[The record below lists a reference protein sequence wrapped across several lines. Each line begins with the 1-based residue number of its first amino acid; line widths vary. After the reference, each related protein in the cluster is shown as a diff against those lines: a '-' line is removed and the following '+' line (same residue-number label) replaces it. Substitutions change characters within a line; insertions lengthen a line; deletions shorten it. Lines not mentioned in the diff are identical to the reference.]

1 MNLTAE
7 QLHTALAA
15 IEAERIRLHRIRC
28 GTARD
33 FAPATFP
40 TMKLPIQLRAYLRLL
55 GYRASAVVCPVLLS
69 LWLVWDLL
77 CVPVRAI
84 CGKSVRSQ
92 LEECE

>member
-1 MNLTAE
+1 
-7 QLHTALAA
+7 
-15 IEAERIRLHRIRC
+15 
-28 GTARD
+28 
-33 FAPATFP
+33 
-40 TMKLPIQLRAYLRLL
+40 MKLPIQLRAYLRLL